1 MVKKKEEVKEEAVAP
16 AKKPNIFSKIFKGGA
31 LTAGVVVVVVAAI
44 ALFVINF
51 ATGTPK
57 TVVNNLINK
66 GYKEAHESLKEVERL
81 YKKFDIKKPV
91 KGSFDITIE
100 SDMDELKDIS
110 GIKMSTEFGY
120 DLDEKLITGS
130 VAVENKEK
138 FEAAMAIKE
147 EDVYVKLLDEVIYLS
162 EEAGIDSEYWE
173 EIATIVEEYDIDW
186 KQYETILKS
195 LKNAL
200 QNSIDPK
207 ALDKSRDKISVDGKE
222 ISVNVV
228 SFKLDEDSAQY
239 FVKNM
244 AKSLRKDKAFIKAIG
259 ELAEDYDID
268 YYDEDELIDALEEL
282 EDQADE
288 IELDKDEK
296 VTINIYTK
304 GVFNKIVGGS
314 VVYNKK
320 EYVTYYNYGKNILL
334 VVDDHVSDKLVVTG
348 TRKGKQTDFVVKY
361 NKEKIATA
369 TVRKWDKNTIDFDF
383 SINYEDEK
391 IKGSVYIDYKEG
403 KKDISGTYKV
413 SLDAGDEMNFKV
425 KGSYAFEFDSD
436 VSTFSTKNAVDA
448 EDWDYEAFEEKLE
461 EKLKKDEA
469 LQEIVKDMIEEYEDE
484 AFDYNYL
491 NMIVVDE
498 DKAISLLS
506 KEKAT
511 VLYVGSTYYSYY
523 SEADARELLDSL
535 TSVLDDKGI
544 HAYYL
549 ADYNVYGDFED
560 AVANVKYTCEVST
573 DTTTT
578 DDAEAQTDIKCDDYP
593 AVYFIKDGKV
603 VTALRGTA
611 DEDKIEAALKD
622 IGL

>member
-1 MVKKKEEVKEEAVAP
+1 
-16 AKKPNIFSKIFKGGA
+16 
-31 LTAGVVVVVVAAI
+31 
-44 ALFVINF
+44 
-51 ATGTPK
+51 
-57 TVVNNLINK
+57 
-66 GYKEAHESLKEVERL
+66 
-81 YKKFDIKKPV
+81 
-91 KGSFDITIE
+91 
-100 SDMDELKDIS
+100 
-110 GIKMSTEFGY
+110 
-120 DLDEKLITGS
+120 
-130 VAVENKEK
+130 
-138 FEAAMAIKE
+138 
-147 EDVYVKLLDEVIYLS
+147 
-162 EEAGIDSEYWE
+162 
-173 EIATIVEEYDIDW
+173 
-186 KQYETILKS
+186 
-195 LKNAL
+195 
-200 QNSIDPK
+200 
-207 ALDKSRDKISVDGKE
+207 
-222 ISVNVV
+222 
-228 SFKLDEDSAQY
+228 
-239 FVKNM
+239 M

-314 VVYNKK
+314 LVYNKK
-320 EYVTYYNYGKNILL
+320 EYVTYYNYGKNILF
-334 VVDDHVSDKLVVTG
+334 VIDDHDSEKLVVTG

-425 KGSYAFEFDSD
+425 KGSYAFEFDAD

-484 AFDYNYL
+484 AIDYNYL

-593 AVYFIKDGKV
+593 AVYFIKGGKV